1 MASLGIYKSDLI
13 VSGDRKEKGNKSQL
27 RQPVGGVG
35 WGGVEGDGALL
46 CDCGYSLRFGGSLK
60 RPTFFCSLYTS
71 LNLHGLLVGLD
82 QRELDSDR
90 MCIFSYQSHSL

>member
-35 WGGVEGDGALL
+35 WGGVEGMVP
-46 CDCGYSLRFGGSLK
+46 SSVI
-60 RPTFFCSLYTS
+60 
-71 LNLHGLLVGLD
+71 VGTP
-82 QRELDSDR
+82 
-90 MCIFSYQSHSL
+90 